1 MKAYLYALAALCFCL
16 LCDISVQ
23 AADTTPPTI
32 VQVQPA
38 PGTLTTLTQITVTF
52 SENVTGVN
60 ALDFLINGETA
71 TSVTGSEE
79 TYTFH
84 FDQPAYGTVQI
95 LWDNDQ
101 SVFDEAGNRFNH
113 LGPGAT
119 WQYTLL
125 DTVAPTIALLTP
137 AAGATVRQLT

>member
-1 MKAYLYALAALCFCL
+1 MRYCGHSAKTMKAYLYAVAALCFCFF
-16 LCDISVQ
+16 CDISVQ

-71 TSVTGSEE
+71 TSVTGSP
-79 TYTFH
+79 H
-84 FDQPAYGTVQI
+84 PSLRA
-95 LWDNDQ
+95 
-101 SVFDEAGNRFNH
+101 
-113 LGPGAT
+113 
-119 WQYTLL
+119 
-125 DTVAPTIALLTP
+125 
-137 AAGATVRQLT
+137 